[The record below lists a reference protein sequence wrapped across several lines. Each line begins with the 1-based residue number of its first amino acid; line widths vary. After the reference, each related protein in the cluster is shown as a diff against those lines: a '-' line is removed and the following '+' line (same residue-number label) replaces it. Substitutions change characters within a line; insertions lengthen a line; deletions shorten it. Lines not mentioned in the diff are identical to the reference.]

1 MIDYFFYFGWFG
13 NIFDDFFWFSNRK
26 SSVMLYSEN
35 EPTSRFKMIQRPIVE
50 NAKAKHFPFMCAAFK
65 INCWSIWRNIL
76 CLNMLRAR
84 LHGQNF
90 MVNITH
96 LNKSSTAIS
105 NIWLFSWY
113 DLPFAR
119 KDRILSVT
127 SKFSKRPES
136 DNVIAVYFLNGQIGQ
151 SMQWTPW

>member
-1 MIDYFFYFGWFG
+1 MIDYFFYFGWFR
-13 NIFDDFFWFSNRK
+13 NIFDDLFWFSKRK
-26 SSVMLYSEN
+26 SSVILDSEN

-136 DNVIAVYFLNGQIGQ
+136 NNVIAVYFLSGQIGQ

>member
-1 MIDYFFYFGWFG
+1 
-13 NIFDDFFWFSNRK
+13 
-26 SSVMLYSEN
+26 
-35 EPTSRFKMIQRPIVE
+35 
-50 NAKAKHFPFMCAAFK
+50 
-65 INCWSIWRNIL
+65 
-76 CLNMLRAR
+76 MLRAR

-136 DNVIAVYFLNGQIGQ
+136 DNVIAVYFLSGQIGQ